1 MNKKV
6 VKLNRSDIEV
16 YIQKQVPQLSN
27 NQVKLSIDLLINQIV
42 ESVSMGDKVE
52 IRGFGTISRKI
63 NKEKF
68 VRNPK
73 TNQKLFKNQS
83 YKLHFKIGKI
93 LHKKINHTSE
103 FYKEDDI

>member
-1 MNKKV
+1 MLKSQILEKLQKKHNNLSLDDIDMLFGIFVNK
-6 VKLNRSDIEV
+6 I
-16 YIQKQVPQLSN
+16 SN
-27 NQVKLSIDLLINQIV
+27 ALKNGQN
-42 ESVSMGDKVE
+42 VE
-52 IRGFGTISRKI
+52 IRGFGTLSRKI

-93 LHKKINHTSE
+93 LHKKINNLPVTNT
-103 FYKEDDI
+103 EDAV

>member
-1 MNKKV
+1 MLKSQILEKLQKKHNN
-6 VKLNRSDIEV
+6 LSNDDIE
-16 YIQKQVPQLSN
+16 QLFNIFIKKITNSLRN
-27 NQVKLSIDLLINQIV
+27 GQNI
-42 ESVSMGDKVE
+42 EM
-52 IRGFGTISRKI
+52 RGFGTLSRKI

-93 LHKKINHTSE
+93 LHQKINNLPVTNT
-103 FYKEDDI
+103 EDAV